1 MKNFCKYLLFGVCLS
16 LSVSCN
22 RSSVEL
28 GKLQN
33 GAAVSFVRSGGEYG
47 IEITGGIIPILAQ
60 KKPAQIEVWLG
71 DNNIRQLTSGYRSV
85 KLENNTAIAK
95 ASVKGNGKAAFEV
108 EDKWSVSGDII
119 SLNRKVTVTSPED
132 SAGFLSAI
140 RLSTDST
147 IKWEDAEY
155 FAPGLLYSD
164 PTYDGDNSPGGTL
177 NYKAK
182 LFTIREDNM
191 SAPLFGLSFKKGN
204 WVAVLDLD
212 PNGETISTESSTPTA
227 KALIDEHLLFGAFGV
242 QEVSG
247 SGVELGFWLPG
258 STQEFSGGFGPR
270 TTAAP
275 SQVVRRRYNP
285 VTKGFSHTYQVGFRI
300 GKGESFL
307 NMERDAWRWAWE
319 SLKPKVNPIDLD
331 MARRAMLDHLADH
344 VLIVGNMAGVPFLY
358 DAVSGRP
365 GSYRSMTMR
374 LPIAQT
380 AAAAPVGQA
389 NRPATLIPA
398 RNEMT
403 PEKNV
408 ALAKW
413 AKKYGV
419 DLDPNARELELWPKI
434 TMGFVSKGI
443 EAADQLVQEG
453 DRDSGT
459 RGQKMRKLGLMIID
473 TYIRMVPMNPP
484 SGEGFNLW
492 TASPDCQASGTVMLR
507 SPSEDMRSLLD
518 GYRREKNLGREHP
531 EWLRWCRSFGDFL
544 VKNQREDGSW
554 PRSWTAGTGA
564 QKEVSGT
571 GSYNPIPMLVKLTK
585 ETGDKKY
592 QEAAIKAA
600 DFVWTA
606 FGNKGVFVGGA
617 NDNPNITD
625 KEAGMLSLN
634 AFLSLYEATN
644 DTKWLDMAQAAGNYT
659 ESWIWIWNVPM
670 PTGANDSTLQWKR
683 GVPTV
688 GLQGITAR
696 VSGGVDE
703 YLDWGTPDF
712 VKLYKY
718 TKDEHYLDVARI
730 LLHNTK
736 AMLAIP
742 GRTYDLKGPGW
753 QQENWSMGLRRG
765 YGSHRSWLPWV
776 SVNHLHSISGIEEI
790 DKDLYKQLAGGK

>member
-1 MKNFCKYLLFGVCLS
+1 
-16 LSVSCN
+16 
-22 RSSVEL
+22 
-28 GKLQN
+28 
-33 GAAVSFVRSGGEYG
+33 
-47 IEITGGIIPILAQ
+47 
-60 KKPAQIEVWLG
+60 
-71 DNNIRQLTSGYRSV
+71 
-85 KLENNTAIAK
+85 
-95 ASVKGNGKAAFEV
+95 
-108 EDKWSVSGDII
+108 
-119 SLNRKVTVTSPED
+119 
-132 SAGFLSAI
+132 
-140 RLSTDST
+140 
-147 IKWEDAEY
+147 
-155 FAPGLLYSD
+155 
-164 PTYDGDNSPGGTL
+164 
-177 NYKAK
+177 
-182 LFTIREDNM
+182 
-191 SAPLFGLSFKKGN
+191 
-204 WVAVLDLD
+204 
-212 PNGETISTESSTPTA
+212 
-227 KALIDEHLLFGAFGV
+227 
-242 QEVSG
+242 
-247 SGVELGFWLPG
+247 
-258 STQEFSGGFGPR
+258 
-270 TTAAP
+270 
-275 SQVVRRRYNP
+275 
-285 VTKGFSHTYQVGFRI
+285 
-300 GKGESFL
+300 
-307 NMERDAWRWAWE
+307 MERDVWRWAWE
-319 SLKPKVNPIDLD
+319 SLKPKVNTIDLD
-331 MARRAMLDHLADH
+331 VARRSMLDHLADH

-365 GSYRSMTMR
+365 GSYRYNSARPLT
-374 LPIAQT
+374 AQT
-380 AAAAPVGQA
+380 AAAAQAGQT
-389 NRPATLIPA
+389 NRPAAMIPM
-398 RNEMT
+398 RNEMSQ
-403 PEKNV
+403 EKNI

-413 AKKYGV
+413 AKSHGV

-453 DRDSGT
+453 DRDSGP

-492 TASPDCQASGTVMLR
+492 TAKPDCQASGTVMLR

-518 GYRREKNLGREHP
+518 GYRREKNIGREHP
-531 EWLRWCRSFGDFL
+531 EWLRWCKSFGDFL

-554 PRSWTAGTGA
+554 PRSWIAGTGTP
-564 QKEVSGT
+564 KEASGT
-571 GSYNPIPMLVKLTK
+571 ASYNPVPMLVKLTR

-592 QEAAIKAA
+592 QETAIKAA

-644 DTKWLDMAQAAGNYT
+644 DTKWLDRAKAAGNYT

-683 GVPTV
+683 GVSTV

-753 QQENWSMGLRRG
+753 QQENWSMGMRRG

-776 SVNHLHSISGIEEI
+776 SVNHLHSISGIEEF
-790 DKDLYKQLAGGK
+790 DPELYKQLAKGN